1 VAQEPSAEVRRKTAE
16 YGRSSG
22 VWLPAAPPVPSARSL
37 LSTAARVARGV
48 VGGLLLLGAPPL
60 VLWRLWGNPVEL
72 LPSWQQTWAWVTETG
87 DVPNTPR
94 EVLPTALLLIVWLLW
109 ATAALLLLGS
119 VFVEVTR
126 WRIAVPRLPAP
137 LHRLLFG
144 LAGTAAVTLTATAR
158 PSTEPPP
165 AGPAVAIPAAE
176 GASTAGGPSGSTP
189 ARGPAIIHV
198 GAASYSYVV
207 ERHDTLSKIARQWL
221 GDPDRWPE
229 ICDLNRHRHF
239 PTVGGRLRDCDLI
252 YPGWDLILPPDAR
265 PPGDAVPRRPPT
277 TPPPAPETPSTAP
290 PHPSPSDHPDGVVEP
305 ASPVAPTT
313 AGGEAEPTS
322 SPGGPSPQNTAAAD
336 DDGVTLPGG
345 GFVPWALAGAISAAA
360 AMLWLQRRRRFTTAD
375 TSPVSSTAELPKPV
389 MEVQRQVSRR
399 QPTPP
404 DLATRAAEVPAQPL
418 LPAGGIGVVG
428 DGAHAA
434 ARGALVTVLASGG
447 PHDPD
452 RQGEVVTDQATLTL
466 LLGPDIALA
475 SWPRLHVADD
485 LDHALSL
492 LETRLLHRARILDEH
507 ALTDLDTLRE
517 RAPAEE
523 VLPPIVL
530 IAATPPAGQQ
540 TRTRTVIGLGSDLDV
555 TALLLGSWS
564 HGTTIEVAADGHT
577 RTLDGPP
584 VESIAHRVTVLPTS
598 DATAFLETLRE
609 AQTGQP
615 PAAPPTEPHAAAAP
629 MVPVLGDA
637 ADTSPAGHRP
647 DTGLKARLRVF
658 GTPRVEDLVHPGR
671 PLRSKAAEL
680 AVYLACHRDGAD
692 TRTVGEHLAP
702 DSRLRAADQQVHT
715 NASNLRHVL
724 GRTAAGPVPG
734 GYVLKRGPAARYR
747 LDPTAVDVDFWQLQ
761 DLLHRARLA
770 TPPHRATLLRQA
782 CDLYTAPLADGCD
795 YDWIEPHR
803 EKARQWVTEAHLL
816 LADDLL
822 HTDPQAASDLLDA
835 AIILDRHNEQ
845 LYRKAMH
852 ARHALGDSDGIR
864 ALLRALTKAL
874 ADLDAQPTQDTIDLT
889 TRLRAN
895 PHH

>member
-1 VAQEPSAEVRRKTAE
+1 MTQEPSAEVRRKTAE
-16 YGRSSG
+16 YGRSAG
-22 VWLPAAPPVPSARSL
+22 VWLPAAPPMRSARSL
-37 LSTAARVARGV
+37 LSTVARVARGV
-48 VGGLLLLGAPPL
+48 VGGLLFLSAPPL
-60 VLWRLWGNPVEL
+60 VLWRLWGNPLEL
-72 LPSWQQTWAWVTETG
+72 LPSWQQTWAWVTESG

-119 VFVEVTR
+119 VFIEVTR

-144 LAGTAAVTLTATAR
+144 LAGTAAVTLTATVR

-165 AGPAVAIPAAE
+165 AGPAVAVPAAE
-176 GASTAGGPSGSTP
+176 GASGVGGPSGTTA

-221 GDPDRWPE
+221 GDLDRWPE

-239 PTVGGRLRDCDLI
+239 PVGGRLRDCDLI
-252 YPGWDLILPPDAR
+252 YPGWDLILPPDAK

-277 TPPPAPETPSTAP
+277 TPPPPAPETPSTAP
-290 PHPSPSDHPDGVVEP
+290 PHPSPSHDTDGVVEP
-305 ASPVAPTT
+305 AHPTAPTRD
-313 AGGEAEPTS
+313 ADVDPTS
-322 SPGGPSPQNTAAAD
+322 SPADPSPQNTAAAD
-336 DDGVTLPGG
+336 GDGVTLPGG

-360 AMLWLQRRRRFTTAD
+360 AMVWLQRRRRFTPAD
-375 TSPVSSTAELPKPV
+375 TSPVSNTAELPKPV
-389 MEVQRQVSRR
+389 MEVQRQFSRR

-434 ARGALVTVLASGG
+434 ARGALITMLASGG

-452 RQGEVVTDQATLTL
+452 RQGEVVIDQATLTL
-466 LLGPDIALA
+466 LLGPDTALA
-475 SWPRLHVADD
+475 SWPRLHVTDH
-485 LDHALSL
+485 LDHALSVL
-492 LETRLLHRARILDEH
+492 DTRLLHRARILDEH
-507 ALTDLDTLRE
+507 TITDLDTLRE
-517 RAPAEE
+517 HAPTEE
-523 VLPPIVL
+523 ALPPILL
-530 IAATPPAGQQ
+530 ITATPPPGQQ
-540 TRTRTVIGLGSDLDV
+540 TRTRTVIGLGADLDV
-555 TALLLGSWS
+555 TALLVGRWP
-564 HGTTIEVAADGHT
+564 HGTTIHVAADGHT
-577 RTLDGPP
+577 HTVDGPP
-584 VESIAHRVTVLPTS
+584 VESISHRVTVLPTP
-598 DATAFLETLRE
+598 DAIAFLDTLRE
-609 AQTGQP
+609 AHTGQP
-615 PAAPPTEPHAAAAP
+615 PAAPPPEPHAAAP
-629 MVPVLGDA
+629 MVPVEETLGDA
-637 ADTSPAGHRP
+637 AGTSPDGS

-680 AVYLACHRDGAD
+680 AVYLACHPDGAD

-724 GRTAAGPVPG
+724 GRTAAGLRPG

-747 LDPTAVDVDFWQLQ
+747 LDPTTVDVDLWELR

-770 TPPHRATLLRQA
+770 TSPLRATLLRQA

-816 LADDLL
+816 LADDLV
-822 HTDPQAASDLLDA
+822 HTDPQAASDLLEA

-852 ARHALGDSDGIR
+852 ARHALGDRDGIR
-864 ALLRALTKAL
+864 NLLRALTKAL
-874 ADLDAQPTQDTIDLT
+874 ADLDAEPTQDTIDLA

-895 PHH
+895 PHR